1 MPSPPR
7 VRQSRFVLLR
17 FCVPFIGE
25 TLDRSGMTSSVCRR
39 SHLSLSLSLFCK
51 VCARPRRVCF
61 PREDEDDLLRRRFRR
76 QKRVVSKNRFRFY
89 LELLTK
95 SVPSSFSFP
104 PSLLMGCFGFV
115 SNPSIVD
122 TYYSWPGDRG
132 RYESQVYSR
141 LPVPFTVHLGDG
153 VARITGR
160 HALYHDQRAVPT
172 RRDAKFRIRVGLRSV
187 VRRLPEGR
195 PKREGEDFQH
205 VYGSAQPRPE
215 EVEGRCREVVDVC
228 IGANQHRRAR
238 REPDVCQHEI

>member
-1 MPSPPR
+1 MTASHGCSNGAILGFRKETVISRRRFGKSPIFLWKNVTLLDTIMFATHHHNAVYTTTRCLRSSQKASSRRKALVPTRRPTHTPKKSRVDAAVPLR

-104 PSLLMGCFGFV
+104 PSLLNGVVLWLCFQ
-115 SNPSIVD
+115 SI
-122 TYYSWPGDRG
+122 YR
-132 RYESQVYSR
+132 
-141 LPVPFTVHLGDG
+141 
-153 VARITGR
+153 
-160 HALYHDQRAVPT
+160 
-172 RRDAKFRIRVGLRSV
+172 
-187 VRRLPEGR
+187 
-195 PKREGEDFQH
+195 
-205 VYGSAQPRPE
+205 
-215 EVEGRCREVVDVC
+215 
-228 IGANQHRRAR
+228 
-238 REPDVCQHEI
+238 